1 MKIKAPFKRLS
12 ALRLAAVIGLVTLA
26 VSGQAQAFIVFD
38 PNNFSQNVLTAAR
51 TLEQV
56 NNQIL
61 SLQNEAVM
69 LQNEAKNL
77 KTLNYSSL
85 GQMNSALSQI
95 GNLMN
100 QADGLSF
107 NLMQLENQ
115 WQQQYPTSY
124 GATISTNDVALAAQG
139 RWQNAMDAFHQSMQ
153 VQSQIVANVQSD
165 QPLLTNLVNQ
175 SQGAAGTLQAQQAS
189 NQLIALSAKQ
199 QMQIQQLMAAQ
210 YRAQSEDAARKAQA
224 DAAARAMT
232 TQFLGSNTAYSGG
245 W

>member
-1 MKIKAPFKRLS
+1 MKSKTPFKRLS
-12 ALRLAAVIGLVTLA
+12 VFRVAAVIGLATLA
-26 VSGQAQAFIVFD
+26 MSGQAQALIVFD
-38 PNNFSQNVLTAAR
+38 PNNFGQNVLTAAR
-51 TLEQV
+51 TLEQI

-69 LQNEAKNL
+69 LQNEARNL
-77 KTLNYSSL
+77 QNLDYSSL

-107 NLMQLENQ
+107 NLTQLENQ

-124 GATISTNDVALAAQG
+124 NTTVSTNDVAVAAQG

-175 SQGAAGTLQAQQAS
+175 SQGAAGALQAQQAS

-224 DAAARAMT
+224 EAAARAMT
-232 TQFLGSNTAYSGG
+232 TQFLGAETAYSGG

>member
-1 MKIKAPFKRLS
+1 MKGKTPFKQLS
-12 ALRLAAVIGLVTLA
+12 ALRLAAVIGLATLA
-26 VSGQAQAFIVFD
+26 MSGQAQALIVFD
-38 PNNFSQNVLTAAR
+38 PNNFGQNVLTAAR

-61 SLQNEAVM
+61 SLQNEAAM

-77 KTLNYSSL
+77 QNLNYSSL
-85 GQMNSALSQI
+85 GQMTGALSQI
-95 GNLMN
+95 GSLMN

-107 NLMQLENQ
+107 NLTRLENQ

-124 GATISTNDVALAAQG
+124 GATASTNDVAVAAQG
-139 RWQNAMDAFHQSMQ
+139 RWRSAMDAFHQSMQ

-175 SQGAAGTLQAQQAS
+175 SQGAAGALQAQQAS

-224 DAAARAMT
+224 EAAARAMT
-232 TQFLGSNTAYSGG
+232 TQFLGAETAYSGA

>member
-1 MKIKAPFKRLS
+1 MKRKTPFKRLS
-12 ALRLAAVIGLVTLA
+12 ALRLAAVIGLATLA
-26 VSGQAQAFIVFD
+26 MSGQAQALIVFD
-38 PNNFSQNVLTAAR
+38 PNNFGQNVLTAAR

-61 SLQNEAVM
+61 SLQNEAAM

-77 KTLNYSSL
+77 QNLNYSSL
-85 GQMNSALSQI
+85 GQMNSTLSQI

-107 NLMQLENQ
+107 NLTQLENQ

-124 GATISTNDVALAAQG
+124 NATVSTNDVDVAAQG

-175 SQGAAGTLQAQQAS
+175 SQGAAGALQAQQAS

-224 DAAARAMT
+224 EAAARAMT
-232 TQFLGSNTAYSGG
+232 TQFLGSNAAYSGG

>member
-1 MKIKAPFKRLS
+1 MKRKALPILC
-12 ALRLAAVIGLVTLA
+12 LAAGLGAALLA
-26 VSGQAQAFIVFD
+26 TPTPAHAQWIVFD

-51 TLEQV
+51 ELEQI

-77 KTLNYSSL
+77 QNLNYSSL
-85 GQMNSALSQI
+85 GQMNGALTRI
-95 GNLMN
+95 GSLMN

-107 NLMQLENQ
+107 NLTQLESQ

-124 GATISTNDVALAAQG
+124 GASVSTNDMAIAAQG

-165 QPLLTNLVNQ
+165 QPLLNDLVNQ
-175 SQGAAGTLQAQQAS
+175 SQDAAGALQAQQAG
-189 NQLIALSAKQ
+189 NQLLALSAKQ
-199 QMQIQQLMAAQ
+199 QMQIQTMMAAQ
-210 YRAQSEDAARKAQA
+210 YRAEAQDAARKAQSE
-224 DAAARAMT
+224 AAARAMT

>member
-1 MKIKAPFKRLS
+1 MMRKRL
-12 ALRLAAVIGLVTLA
+12 LTPCLVLAVILGSDLSPTP
-26 VSGQAQAFIVFD
+26 AQAFIVFD
-38 PNNFSQNVLTAAR
+38 PTNFSQNVLTAAH
-51 TLEQV
+51 TLEQI

-77 KTLNYSSL
+77 QNLNYSSL
-85 GQMNSALSQI
+85 GQMNSSLSEI
-95 GNLMN
+95 GTLMN

-107 NLMQLENQ
+107 NLTQLESQ
-115 WQQQYPTSY
+115 WQQQYPASY
-124 GATISTNDVALAAQG
+124 GTMVTTNDMALAAQA
-139 RWQNAMDAFHQSMQ
+139 RWQNAMDAFQQTMR

-165 QPLLTNLVNQ
+165 QPLLTDLVNQ
-175 SQGAAGTLQAQQAS
+175 SQGAAGGLEAQQAA
-189 NQLIALSAKQ
+189 NQLIALSTKQ

-210 YRAQSEDAARKAQA
+210 YRAQSEDAARKAQSE
-224 DAAARAMT
+224 AASKTMT